1 MANATHSPQALPFA
15 KANGKCI
22 RHLPFANSLQR
33 IGKHT
38 AFAKGECR
46 EEGASYCKKSKPTTV
61 KDSITLVTGG
71 GSKTDIGA
79 SAPVLPPPSFSTRQ
93 VFILTNNFK

>member
-38 AFAKGECR
+38 AFATGEC
-46 EEGASYCKKSKPTTV
+46 
-61 KDSITLVTGG
+61 
-71 GSKTDIGA
+71 IGFA
-79 SAPVLPPPSFSTRQ
+79 DFTAKA
-93 VFILTNNFK
+93 NGK

>member
-1 MANATHSPQALPFA
+1 MHLPFA
-15 KANGKCI
+15 KALKSAKPVANAP
-22 RHLPFANSLQR
+22 HSPFANSLQR

-71 GSKTDIGA
+71 GLKTDIGA

-93 VFILTNNFK
+93 VFILTNKFK